1 MFQTKI
7 FTDEKAKVTVC
18 RVYEVTDKWTDSD
31 GKKHLLTRPLTSAKV
46 TCKEDDE
53 FDKEKGRQ
61 MAYAR
66 AMVKACEKLIKR
78 TTRYKKQLEEN
89 IKKYNSDIE
98 HNIDVMNYYKEEY
111 ENLAK

>member
-1 MFQTKI
+1 MLQTKI
-7 FTDEKAKVTVC
+7 FVDEKKKVVVC
-18 RVYEVTDKWTDSD
+18 RVYRIIDSWTDTD
-31 GKKHLLTRPLTSAKV
+31 GKKHFYTEPFVMAKV
-46 TCKEDDE
+46 TCKEDDV

-61 MAYAR
+61 LAYAR
-66 AMVKACEKLIKR
+66 AMVKACEKQIKI

-89 IKKYNSDIE
+89 IKEYNSDIE